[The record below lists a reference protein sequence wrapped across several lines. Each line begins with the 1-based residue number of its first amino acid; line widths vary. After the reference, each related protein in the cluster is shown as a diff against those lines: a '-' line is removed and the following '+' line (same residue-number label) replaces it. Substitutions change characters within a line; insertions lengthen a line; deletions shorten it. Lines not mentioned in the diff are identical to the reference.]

1 MKKLTKL
8 FAGLAT
14 AAALLMGVG
23 CTNQADYVE
32 DNTARNA
39 FNLAGIYVEGLDE
52 SYNGSAF
59 KLNVKIINEDGE
71 EDTLTAIE
79 GTVADSYV
87 DEDGKTVGHKSGTI
101 YSTKV
106 ANKGLYDG
114 DAMAVLYQKAQ
125 IAAGKTGTDI
135 KTFAASTFECTLTV
149 GNDTFM
155 AISED
160 GTSKENIKLS
170 VPTSPAGT
178 SDSALASRWFNVVVK
193 DGIATYSLEKSV
205 TEPVNVTL
213 ANIKLNLFNNTEAEI
228 AAMEG
233 VTIEKAAKAGTHQ
246 KINLKIT
253 GLKDNA
259 GTEVVIG
266 GSDLYVSDSGDFGSH
281 WYDVETPGYK
291 QTISDEGTVEFT
303 IYSGR
308 SGSTCNVDMSGW
320 GRGYELTK
328 ATTEIVVVSVN
339 DLKENGPR
347 LLENAV
353 STKTMDDSSSDST
366 NFLLPSYCT
375 GNYDIT
381 ITIAKDKLD
390 ESYVTQADPVVAAA
404 EFYIDGIKVINAT
417 APGADEKEYIFSG
430 DGSVAYHNWVPE
442 NGWNTSSHYYTD
454 DDIGA
459 VSGNY
464 GWVFDEPV
472 AVQPGAST
480 FKLGVQIVST
490 EDGEINWDSKVSGD
504 AIYLPSLLTSD
515 YAAGHYVFIV
525 DGKSGDY
532 AYLQKAASVSIVDE
546 DDVTLSLTTL
556 VIDAELKGVELIG
569 DFNSWDD
576 SGTVSGA
583 VAGGKTTFDISAHA
597 DAFAAGKGFKVRS
610 VGTWTGDYNLGL
622 STGDNITIS
631 ASGAVTNGT
640 LDTVYLTYSDD
651 GFTAVKVGKSA
662 E

>member
-8 FAGLAT
+8 FAGLTT

-79 GTVADSYV
+79 GTVADSYE

-213 ANIKLNLFNNTEAEI
+213 ANIKLNLFNKTEADI

-281 WYDVETPGYK
+281 WYDVETSGYK

-320 GRGYELTK
+320 GRGYDLTK

-532 AYLQKAASVSIVDE
+532 AYLQKAASVSIIDE
-546 DDVTLSLTTL
+546 NDVTLSLTTL
-556 VIDAELKGVELIG
+556 VIDAELEDVELIG
-569 DFNSWDD
+569 DFNSWGD
-576 SGTVSGA
+576 SDTVSGT

-597 DAFAAGKGFKVRS
+597 DSFATGDGFKVRS
-610 VGTWTGDYNLGL
+610 VGTWNGDYNLGL
-622 STGDNITIS
+622 STGANITIS
-631 ASGAVTNGT
+631 KSGAVTNGT

>member
-79 GTVADSYV
+79 GTVADSYE

-101 YSTKV
+101 YSTNV

-213 ANIKLNLFNNTEAEI
+213 ANIKLDLFNKTEDEI

-308 SGSTCNVDMSGW
+308 SGSTFNVDMSGW
-320 GRGYELTK
+320 GRGYDLTK
-328 ATTEIVVVSVN
+328 ATTEIVVSSVN
-339 DLKENGPR
+339 DLKQDGPR

-390 ESYVTQADPVVAAA
+390 ESYVTQADPVVAASKI
-404 EFYIDGIKVINAT
+404 YIDAIKVTNAPDISSAGYLAFCAGWLKDNKWDENTTYKITDSNFYDDNKSAYLIVSEEYSPGSATFQFDMQVLNPASDEDFWDDESKIVTDDHKTPVLQT
-417 APGADEKEYIFSG
+417 ADYATKHYILVCERKSISADDAYLVWLEPVDDDENYAAMLAYSKNDIITGYYVQAWYTESWTDASVEEITKVSDHEWYWTAEGAKESYKFSIIPAAG
-430 DGSVAYHNWVPE
+430 DWSDRYELANDYEWKVGGSVGPLNHNNEPTRATIDIPE
-442 NGWNTSSHYYTD
+442 GKTYKFTIKNTNK
-454 DDIGA
+454 G
-459 VSGNY
+459 
-464 GWVFDEPV
+464 
-472 AVQPGAST
+472 
-480 FKLGVQIVST
+480 
-490 EDGEINWDSKVSGD
+490 
-504 AIYLPSLLTSD
+504 
-515 YAAGHYVFIV
+515 VFI
-525 DGKSGDY
+525 
-532 AYLQKAASVSIVDE
+532 
-546 DDVTLSLTTL
+546 TT
-556 VIDAELKGVELIG
+556 EE
-569 DFNSWDD
+569 N
-576 SGTVSGA
+576 
-583 VAGGKTTFDISAHA
+583 
-597 DAFAAGKGFKVRS
+597 
-610 VGTWTGDYNLGL
+610 
-622 STGDNITIS
+622 
-631 ASGAVTNGT
+631 
-640 LDTVYLTYSDD
+640 
-651 GFTAVKVGKSA
+651 
-662 E
+662 